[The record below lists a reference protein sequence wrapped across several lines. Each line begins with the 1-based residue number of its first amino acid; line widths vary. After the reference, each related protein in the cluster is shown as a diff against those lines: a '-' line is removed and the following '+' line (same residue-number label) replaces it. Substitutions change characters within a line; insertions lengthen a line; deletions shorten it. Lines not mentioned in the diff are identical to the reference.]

1 MPLRGF
7 MYFGHLYNQY
17 IRSTKQDIYG
27 KTLVKIPYPQ
37 YIVFYNGTD
46 KCDDKTELK
55 LSDAFIN
62 KKEENRFE
70 WTATMLNINAGHNR
84 DLMDKCLALKEY
96 SGFIQLIR
104 DYNKSLPLEQA
115 VDMAVKEAGN
125 WQCLGR
131 FLQKHRSEVVSVVLM
146 EYDEK
151 LQEDTCFK
159 EGIKEGLEQ
168 ATVSAIIN
176 ITRSLGCSVEK
187 AINVLNIPA
196 SEQEWYKDIVIKKL
210 KL

>member
-1 MPLRGF
+1 
-7 MYFGHLYNQY
+7 
-17 IRSTKQDIYG
+17 
-27 KTLVKIPYPQ
+27 
-37 YIVFYNGTD
+37 
-46 KCDDKTELK
+46 
-55 LSDAFIN
+55 
-62 KKEENRFE
+62 
-70 WTATMLNINAGHNR
+70 
-84 DLMDKCLALKEY
+84 
-96 SGFIQLIR
+96 
-104 DYNKSLPLEQA
+104 
-115 VDMAVKEAGN
+115 MAVKEAGN

-151 LQEDTCFK
+151 LHEDTCFK